1 MDIHYSENNLGEIN
15 QPIENN
21 ESTQNISNENS
32 EEMNPY
38 ADNTEGI
45 HASECDEN
53 IETDNINLIIEE
65 RPEMSG
71 PTNNTMPINLV
82 KALYLKSYQNQI
94 KQRQIINNRR
104 NDIMRSVAKERF
116 GNSKPKAKQI
126 IKAGV
131 STNNYNSKSSYWRL
145 TSVRSKH
152 IATSH
157 SYGNHIRNQPEVNTS
172 VKPPMPIITKKSQ
185 NFSIRNDP
193 PIPTALVG
201 PWMST
206 SITPDIFN
214 IQREDIQPITE
225 KPPEVNLAEIVTG
238 VLQDVLTGK
247 IASIENV
254 IGKLRITYEEK
265 NVFTNIKKR
274 NIILLNF
281 EDDSMRPVL
290 KIEDKYMDIIQQW
303 YEDCDLLIDIEETN
317 VSIPE
322 NITVQDVSGVLFQ
335 DINYKYKEE
344 YLNNYLPLIIN
355 NIISKR
361 SIKDLERKYFVKPTN
376 DVSFEKVFKYQLTPA
391 TSTIK
396 LDSKDISNSQENLKI
411 KELGVV
417 IPENINPSFTKEE
430 DEKNKIGPNITSTSV
445 SPWFSGSAGR
455 IDSEILNKYILDNP
469 HIYKSNEQ
477 IEALPYN
484 TIFDLEPSLKDANNK
499 LIPKSYTNEY
509 DCLNPKFSDNSDLI
523 DEMIVEKDKKSESDS
538 IYVLINDKFLQT
550 LTVKNPEQN
559 VMYII
564 RNHPEFGFV
573 KLFDYT
579 TNNIDI
585 INFIEREFDKASFND
600 IEEVNKKLLV
610 TSQYIDFSIKQND
623 ANMIA
628 STEENQVKKFLNSKY
643 SITDDINNK
652 MKASTLYDIIINSNV
667 VKIDSNK
674 ISGFRTRLSKYL
686 KDLGL
691 QKKRYNDGFYYYG
704 IIEKQI
710 IYHGNIRE
718 GKLTIKLDEIIRKRN
733 EECRNYV
740 FNSQEIQRLINRN

>member
-15 QPIENN
+15 QPVENN

-38 ADNTEGI
+38 ADNIEGI
-45 HASECDEN
+45 HASDCDEN
-53 IETDNINLIIEE
+53 IEIDNINLIVEE

-71 PTNNTMPINLV
+71 PTNNTMPIKLV
-82 KALYLKSYQNQI
+82 KALYLKSYQNQL

-145 TSVRSKH
+145 SSVRRGN
-152 IATSH
+152 IGTSH

-193 PIPTALVG
+193 PIPTAVVG

-376 DVSFEKVFKYQLTPA
+376 DVGFEKVFKYQLTPA
-391 TSTIK
+391 PSTIK
-396 LDSKDISNSQENLKI
+396 LDSKDISNSEENLKL

-430 DEKNKIGPNITSTSV
+430 DEINKTTPNIGSTSL

-509 DCLNPKFSDNSDLI
+509 NCLNPRFSDNSDLT
-523 DEMIVEKDKKSESDS
+523 DEIIIEKDKKSESDS

-550 LTVKNPEQN
+550 LTIKNPEQN

-573 KLFDYT
+573 KLFDYA

-643 SITDDINNK
+643 CITDDINNK

-704 IIEKQI
+704 IVDKAPTFNEYGGLKRL
-710 IYHGNIRE
+710 NI
-718 GKLTIKLDEIIRKRN
+718 TYDEIIRKRN
-733 EECRNYV
+733 EECRNFV